1 MNQVRILWLL
11 AAVLVSSV
19 CVHANN
25 ECFVV
30 TPNVLRLGAQETV
43 VVMVSLP
50 SGSPQRVNMTLESH
64 PAGHRPFFQKT
75 FYAVPG
81 IPLTAQVSVGSD
93 NLTELQL
100 SKEDVQ
106 VTLTVQCGSLWTR
119 QVRLGVSG
127 SSADL
132 FFLQTDKPI
141 YQPGT
146 TVHIRFIALNGS
158 LKPASTPFK
167 LEVRNPQDVVLEQRD
182 FHPDKELM
190 LSHHFDVPKHTVL
203 GEWKLVMRY
212 GHKFL
217 QNTTATFAVDKYVL
231 PRFSV
236 ALKTVDYILPDFERI
251 TVKAR
256 AKFVNKQI
264 VRGFVTFRFSVKNE
278 VGAMEEIGT
287 SERPKELDEGDAEY
301 TLRRDE
307 VVAKLGRQKVDA
319 LFAARARLVVEAT
332 VIEEATGI
340 RESARSEQAVFSTS
354 PYLVSTAR
362 SEKSFKP
369 GFKFYVMADVTYANG
384 EPAAGVPTRLT
395 CNGCDMQPN
404 TSPTDKN
411 GVVTFFVASKISDAS
426 FNFKVETADPKYT
439 NQQQARSNLL
449 VSRYNDNSQKY
460 LIIERKDPK
469 TLLKVGES
477 FEAVLFKS
485 NGVQLTSAHYLVL
498 SRGRVLKA
506 GKVAVDNVIDH
517 RVTFAVTPEM
527 TPSFRVVVVGFLNG
541 QLATDAVYVNAEP
554 ACTQD
559 SDFTLTR
566 RNLDEQ
572 PGPGSTETL
581 VLTGTA
587 GTRVGLL
594 GVDQAVYLLRRKDL
608 LTREK
613 VFQSMQAKDLGRG
626 LDAGTAAV
634 HTLANSG
641 VAVLAGHGT
650 YGGAGDGQR
659 RSKREV
665 TANILEQ
672 FQNETLRNC
681 CSSGLLK
688 DPFLRSCKDREEAL
702 RSYLVAGRAL
712 YSEKCVDA
720 FATCCRHIENNQ
732 IVGRTHD
739 DVPDVL
745 GDGDFDFKGSERR
758 AFMET
763 WLFKELTIS
772 ENQETTYD
780 VSLPDSITTWE
791 LSAVS
796 VAPSGGICVLD
807 PLEIRVFKKLFVE
820 VNLPYSVIQNEQV
833 EIPVTVY
840 NYDRSDQTVRVA
852 MLGTEHVCSG
862 AKEGKPSTVRK
873 IKVPRGQGRTV
884 TFPVVPLAAGEREIH
899 VAATSESSAR
909 DAVKVKL
916 RVETPG
922 VPKEDSFNIILD
934 PQNTQKRKE
943 RHDAS
948 PERRYRETF
957 ALGDGHLIEIPRPN
971 ISPKEVVP
979 GSERCEI
986 DIVGNEMG
994 AALEA
999 SVKSPDTLLRMPS
1012 GCGEQTM
1019 IGLAPT
1025 LYAYEYLK
1033 TADLIS
1039 PQDENRALDFIR
1051 KGYQR
1056 ILTFRK
1062 PDGSF
1067 AVWTSYASSLWLTAF
1082 VVRSLCEARKSV
1094 HIDDNVLT
1102 KGLSYILTQQQQD
1115 GSFHDIYKLIHGDLL
1130 GGVTG
1135 PLPLTAYTLLTL
1147 QECTK
1152 DGVEIPGL
1160 KESTAKATV
1169 FIGKELERDK
1179 PAYETSLAAYALS
1192 LGDSP
1197 AKNDALVKLRSIL
1210 QPGQDGGLHVSAG
1223 SEPLSIQA
1231 TAYALMALLE
1241 AGGSRSDVTPL
1252 VQWLNLRMNPSGSL
1266 RSSQDTV
1273 VALQALSK
1281 YAIYARNSGI
1291 DLTCEVTR
1299 SNDRNFVRTV
1309 RIKRDNA
1316 QVRNRIEIP
1325 EFKDKVFVSVKGSG
1339 TATMYFVTSYHAPAT
1354 GADLLCEFKLD
1365 VDFRQNK
1372 VDINQVLKNPDNKK
1386 LKETYGMKVCA
1397 RSLKDNVKGMAILDV
1412 GLMTGFKPITADLDK
1427 LVQSRIVDKYEYSQ
1441 RSVVFYLQTIPA
1453 DRDVCVEF
1461 GLDQEFAVG
1470 KLQSSSVKAYAYY
1483 DPDISCTKF
1492 YAPNSTSPLLKIKC
1506 DDPGQSDVCT
1516 CLEGGCPPE
1525 NVPDMFTKSNGEIVT
1540 TPECREEMRLHACD
1554 GVDFVW
1560 LGTARNTT
1568 HKDGFIT
1575 ARFLIDKVLKP
1586 GIESNYELKDK
1597 QRVIKA
1603 RDHCESFSIKDGA
1616 RYIIMGMDPK
1626 YKEEDDF
1633 GEEHYVYVIDS
1644 DSVVIDHSPKRRGT
1658 KRTGT
1663 PGRGPKND
1671 NCDWDK
1677 LVTWFVKEFSNED
1690 TRCYT

>member
-1 MNQVRILWLL
+1 MNEVRVLWLL
-11 AAVLVSSV
+11 AAVSVSSV
-19 CVHANN
+19 WVHAND
-25 ECFVV
+25 ECIVV

-43 VVMVSLP
+43 VVMVSGHRQP
-50 SGSPQRVNMTLESH
+50 VNMTLETH
-64 PAGHRPFFQKT
+64 PAGRRPFFQKT
-75 FYAVPG
+75 FDAVPG
-81 IPLTAQVSVGSD
+81 SPLTAEVSVGSD
-93 NLTELQL
+93 DLTELQL
-100 SKEDVQ
+100 SKEGME

-119 QVRLGVSG
+119 QARLGVSA

-132 FFLQTDKPI
+132 LFLQTDKPI

-146 TVHIRFIALNGS
+146 TVLIRFIALNGS
-158 LKPASTPFK
+158 LKPVSTPFK

-190 LSHHFDVPKHTVL
+190 LSHQFYVPEHALL

-212 GHKFL
+212 GHKFM
-217 QNTTATFAVDKYVL
+217 QNTTATFVVDKYVL

-236 ALKTVDYILPDFERI
+236 VLKTVDYILPDFSNI
-251 TVKAR
+251 TVKVR
-256 AKFVNKQI
+256 AGFVNQQI

-278 VGAMEEIGT
+278 VGAVEEIGT
-287 SERPKELDEGDAEY
+287 SGMPKALDAGDAVY
-301 TLRRDE
+301 TLRRED
-307 VVAKLGRQKVDA
+307 VVDKLGRPKVDA

-340 RESARSEQAVFSTS
+340 RESTRSEQAVFSTS

-384 EPAAGVPTRLT
+384 EPAADVQTKLT
-395 CNGCDMQPN
+395 CTGCDMPPK
-404 TSPTDKN
+404 TAATDKD
-411 GVVTFFVASKISDAS
+411 GVVTFFVVSKIGDAQ
-426 FNFKVETADPKYT
+426 FNFQVETADSKYRRRT
-439 NQQQARSNLL
+439 PRPSLRL
-449 VSRYNDNSQKY
+449 EHHSMRYC
-460 LIIERKDPK
+460 LRPTE
-469 TLLKVGES
+469 
-477 FEAVLFKS
+477 
-485 NGVQLTSAHYLVL
+485 VQLTSAYYLVL
-498 SRGRVLKA
+498 ARGRVLKA
-506 GKVAVDNVIDH
+506 GKVAVENVVDR

-541 QLATDAVYVNAEP
+541 RLATDAVYVNAEP
-554 ACTQD
+554 TCTHD

-566 RNLDEQ
+566 TNPYDQ
-572 PGPGSTETL
+572 PAPGSTETL
-581 VLTGTA
+581 VLKGTP

-613 VFQSMQAKDLGRG
+613 VFQSMEAKDLGRG
-626 LDAGTAAV
+626 LDAGTATFD
-634 HTLANSG
+634 TLANSG
-641 VAVLAGHGT
+641 VTVLSAHGT
-650 YGGAGDGQR
+650 RGGAGKHLSRHCCLWGDWFTQTQR
-659 RSKREV
+659 PREMVRVAQKREV

-672 FQNETLRNC
+672 FENETLRNC

-688 DPFLRSCKDREEAL
+688 DPFLRSCEDREEAL
-702 RSYLVAGRAL
+702 HSYLVAGRAL
-712 YSEKCVDA
+712 YSEKCVEA
-720 FATCCRHIENNQ
+720 FATCCQHVENNQ
-732 IVGRTHD
+732 IIGRSNAND
-739 DVPDVL
+739 ADGL
-745 GDGDFDFKGSERR
+745 GDSDFDFEGGERH

-763 WLFKELTIS
+763 WLFNELTIGADP
-772 ENQETTYD
+772 ETTYD
-780 VSLPDSITTWE
+780 VTLPDSITTWE

-796 VAPSGGICVLD
+796 VAPSGGICVHD
-807 PLEIRVFKKLFVE
+807 PLEIRVFKKLFIE

-840 NYDRSDQTVRVA
+840 NYDREDQRVRVT
-852 MLGTEHVCSG
+852 MLGTKHVCSG
-862 AKEGKPSTVRK
+862 AKEGKPSATRE
-873 IKVPRGQGRTV
+873 INVPRGQGRTV
-884 TFPVVPLAAGEREIH
+884 TFPVVPLAAGEREIR
-899 VAATSESSAR
+899 VRATSRSAW

-922 VPKEDSFNIILD
+922 VPKTESFNIILD
-934 PQNTQKRKE
+934 PQNTLKRTE
-943 RHDAS
+943 RHSANF
-948 PERRYRETF
+948 ERRYSETIALRE
-957 ALGDGHLIEIPRPN
+957 GHLVQIPGAHRY
-971 ISPKEVVP
+971 PKEVVP

-986 DIVGNEMG
+986 DIVGNDMG

-999 SVKSPDTLLRMPS
+999 SIKNPDTLLKMPS

-1062 PDGSF
+1062 PGRIIRSVDESRIQF
-1067 AVWTSYASSLWLTAF
+1067 VAHSL
-1082 VVRSLCEARKSV
+1082 R
-1094 HIDDNVLT
+1094 
-1102 KGLSYILTQQQQD
+1102 GLSYILTQQQQD
-1115 GSFHDIYKLIHGDLL
+1115 GSFHDIYRLHHGDLL

-1135 PLPLTAYTLLTL
+1135 PLPLTAYSLLTL

-1152 DGVEIPGL
+1152 DGVEIPHL
-1160 KESTAKATV
+1160 KESMTKATV
-1169 FIGKELERDK
+1169 FIGRDLEQDK

-1192 LGDSP
+1192 LGDSRV
-1197 AKNDALVKLRSIL
+1197 KNDALLKLRSIL

-1223 SEPLSIQA
+1223 SEPLSVQA
-1231 TAYALMALLE
+1231 TSYALMALLE
-1241 AGGSRSDVTPL
+1241 AGASRNDITPL

-1291 DLTCEVTR
+1291 DLTCKITR
-1299 SNDRNFVRTV
+1299 SNDRNFIRTV

-1325 EFKDKVFVSVKGSG
+1325 EFNDQVFVNVEGSG
-1339 TATMYFVTSYHAPAT
+1339 TATMYFATSYHVPVDS
-1354 GADLLCEFKLD
+1354 ADLLCKFDLD
-1365 VDFRQNK
+1365 IKFWQNK
-1372 VDINQVLKNPDNKK
+1372 VDMQKALQSNEK
-1386 LKETYGMKVCA
+1386 LRETYGMKVCA
-1397 RSLKDNVKGMAILDV
+1397 RSRNDNVKGMAILD
-1412 GLMTGFKPITADLDK
+1412 
-1427 LVQSRIVDKYEYSQ
+1427 LVKNRIVDKYEYSQ
-1441 RSVVFYLQTIPA
+1441 RSVVFYLGTIPA

-1483 DPDISCTKF
+1483 DPDILCTKF

-1506 DDPGQSDVCT
+1506 DDPGQSDVVV
-1516 CLEGGCPPE
+1516 PPE
-1525 NVPDMFTKSNGEIVT
+1525 NVPDMFTKSKGEIIP
-1540 TPECREEMRLHACD
+1540 TPECREELRSYACEE
-1554 GVDFVW
+1554 VDFVW

-1568 HKDGFIT
+1568 HKDGFIS
-1575 ARFLIDKVLKP
+1575 ARFTIEKVLKP
-1586 GIESNYELKDK
+1586 GTESSDTLNGM
-1597 QRVIKA
+1597 QRVVRA
-1603 RDHCESFSIKDGA
+1603 RDHCDSFSIKDDT
-1616 RYIIMGMDPK
+1616 RYIIMGKDPK

-1633 GEEHYVYVIDS
+1633 GREHYVYVIDS
-1644 DSVVIDHSPKRRGT
+1644 DSLVINHSQKRRGS
-1658 KRTGT
+1658 KRTRK
-1663 PGRGPKND
+1663 PGRLGQNAAG
-1671 NCDWDK
+1671 NANNERCDWDK
-1677 LVTWFVKEFSNED
+1677 LVNWFVQEFSNED
-1690 TRCYT
+1690 TRCFT

>member
-1 MNQVRILWLL
+1 MNEVRILWLL

-19 CVHANN
+19 WVDANN
-25 ECFVV
+25 ECVVV

-43 VVMVSLP
+43 VVMVS
-50 SGSPQRVNMTLESH
+50 GSPQRVNMTLESH
-64 PAGHRPFFQKT
+64 PAGRRPFFQKT

-81 IPLTAQVSVGSD
+81 SPLTAQVSVGSD

-100 SKEDVQ
+100 SKEDMQ

-127 SSADL
+127 IFGRSPLPADRQAHLPAGDHCPHQSGIPKTWCWNKETFILTKSSCSA
-132 FFLQTDKPI
+132 
-141 YQPGT
+141 
-146 TVHIRFIALNGS
+146 
-158 LKPASTPFK
+158 
-167 LEVRNPQDVVLEQRD
+167 
-182 FHPDKELM
+182 
-190 LSHHFDVPKHTVL
+190 HHFDVPKHTVL

-236 ALKTVDYILPDFERI
+236 ALKTVDYILPDFDQI

-278 VGAMEEIGT
+278 VGAEEEIGT
-287 SERPKELDEGDAEY
+287 SERPKALDAGDAEY
-301 TLRRDE
+301 KLRRDE
-307 VVAKLGRQKVDA
+307 LVAKLGRPKVDA

-384 EPAAGVPTRLT
+384 EPATGVLTKLT
-395 CNGCDMQPN
+395 CDGCDMQSN
-404 TSPTDKN
+404 TATTDKN
-411 GVVTFFVASKISDAS
+411 GVVTFFVASKIGDDR

-485 NGVQLTSAHYLVL
+485 DGVQLTSAYYLVL

-554 ACTQD
+554 TCTQD

-613 VFQSMQAKDLGRG
+613 VFQSMQAKDLGHG
-626 LDAGTAAV
+626 FDAGTAAV

-641 VAVLAGHGT
+641 VAVLAVHGT

-702 RSYLVAGRAL
+702 HSYLVAGSAL
-712 YSEKCVDA
+712 YSEKCVEA

-732 IVGRTHD
+732 IVGRTNAD
-739 DVPDVL
+739 DSDVL
-745 GDGDFDFKGSERR
+745 GDGDFNFEGGERR

-763 WLFKELTIS
+763 WLFKELEIS

-807 PLEIRVFKKLFVE
+807 PLEIRAFKKLFVE

-840 NYDRSDQTVRVA
+840 NYDRSDQMVRVA

-862 AKEGKPSTVRK
+862 AKEGKPSAVRK

-948 PERRYRETF
+948 PKRRYRETF

-971 ISPKEVVP
+971 ISPQGRRAGVRTLRNRHRRQRD
-979 GSERCEI
+979 GRCAGGISQEPRYI
-986 DIVGNEMG
+986 
-994 AALEA
+994 A
-999 SVKSPDTLLRMPS
+999 SDA
-1012 GCGEQTM
+1012 
-1019 IGLAPT
+1019 IG
-1025 LYAYEYLK
+1025 
-1033 TADLIS
+1033 
-1039 PQDENRALDFIR
+1039 
-1051 KGYQR
+1051 R

-1160 KESTAKATV
+1160 KKSTAKATV

-1241 AGGSRSDVTPL
+1241 AGGSRDDVTPL

-1325 EFKDKVFVSVKGSG
+1325 EFNDKVFVSVKGSG
-1339 TATMYFVTSYHAPAT
+1339 TATMYFVTSYHAPRYWCRLIVR
-1354 GADLLCEFKLD
+1354 GAFLEMFLTFISPGLQFKLD
-1365 VDFRQNK
+1365 IDFWQKK
-1372 VDINQVLKNPDNKK
+1372 VDINQVLKNNKK
-1386 LKETYGMKVCA
+1386 PRETYGMKVCA

-1461 GLDQEFAVG
+1461 GLDQEFAIG

-1506 DDPGQSDVCT
+1506 DGPGQSDVCT

-1525 NVPDMFTKSNGEIVT
+1525 NLQDMFTKSNGEILT

-1568 HKDGFIT
+1568 HKDGFIS
-1575 ARFLIDKVLKP
+1575 ARFLIETVLKP
-1586 GIESNYELKDK
+1586 GIESNDELKDE
-1597 QRVIKA
+1597 QRVVKA

-1616 RYIIMGMDPK
+1616 KYIIMGMDPK
-1626 YKEEDDF
+1626 YKEKDDF

-1644 DSVVIDHSPKRRGT
+1644 DSIVIDHSPKGRGT
-1658 KRTGT
+1658 RRPRIRK
-1663 PGRGPKND
+1663 PGQRGPNVAESPKND
-1671 NCDWDK
+1671 NCDWEK
-1677 LVTWFVKEFSNED
+1677 LVAWFIKEFSNED